1 MKYKKII
8 INLLVILAAF
18 VLFIWWYERQ
28 KNVELFA
35 TLPTSLQNNFKIYL
49 ITKEK
54 NVEFWEVMNQGAADM
69 SDLLGMQYIW
79 DAPETLDTDE
89 QIRILNNAVNSGADA
104 ILLAANDAD
113 RLAEPVRVAKEK
125 GVKIVYV
132 DSPAKEEA
140 ITILATNNY
149 EAGRIAGENMLD
161 ELEFAGIQSGEIGI
175 VSVSLTNQ
183 TTLQREQGFQ
193 DVIKTDGRFTLL
205 DTVYTLGNPIESQKA
220 AENIIKQ
227 NPKLVG
233 LFGTNQGSSE
243 GVGSAIKE
251 DNNRIIGIGFD
262 QSKLNLELLNDNS
275 FKAIIN
281 QNPYTMGYL
290 GAAQAF
296 AALMGYDTGPPYMN
310 TGVSVLMKR

>member
-1 MKYKKII
+1 MKHKKII

-28 KNVELFA
+28 KNAELFA

-125 GVKIVYV
+125 GVKIIYV

-161 ELEFAGIQSGEIGI
+161 ELEFAGIQLGEIGI

-290 GAAQAF
+290 GTAQAF